1 MAQFDIYRNPGTRTS
16 RQAPYLV
23 EIQGRFVDALT
34 TCVVVPLV
42 CKEYFIGAT
51 VLNPLISVNGV
62 EYYLSPAEITS
73 VLRSVLGKPVGST
86 LVYRSE
92 IIAAIDRLLL

>member
-1 MAQFDIYRNPGTRTS
+1 MAQFDIYKNPGMRTS
-16 RQAPYLV
+16 KQAPYLV
-23 EIQGRFVDALT
+23 EIQGRFVEALA

-42 CKEYFIGAT
+42 CKEYFTGAK

-62 EYYLSPAEITS
+62 ECFLSPAEITS
-73 VLRSVLGKPVGST
+73 VLRTVLGKPVGTAQAS
-86 LVYRSE
+86 RSE